1 MRAAEVFEI
10 LCDAVRSVLRRHG
23 LAKAASGVFSVA
35 KAGSSSYV
43 LFFFCSL
50 KIRRTL
56 KIEERYVVCDA
67 TLSSNN
73 NRAAV
78 TVLLNTH
85 FGINGG
91 AFFMHG

>member
-1 MRAAEVFEI
+1 MGWQR
-10 LCDAVRSVLRRHG
+10 LHAVSSVSPKQ
-23 LAKAASGVFSVA
+23 AQAVTC
-35 KAGSSSYV
+35 
-43 LFFFCSL
+43 FFFCSL
-50 KIRRTL
+50 KTRRTL